1 MQIVVEQFFSK
12 PIELHFKGKQN
23 LGGIFLQV
31 MSVSACVCACGCGCG
46 CVCVFVCGCGCGC
59 AQRRAGER
67 QVPPTR
73 GACVCA

>member
-23 LGGIFLQV
+23 LGRIFLQV
-31 MSVSACVCACGCGCG
+31 MSVNACA
-46 CVCVFVCGCGCGC
+46 C

-73 GACVCA
+73 GACVRA